1 METKGN
7 KLRDACTKAVQVF
20 KKTNQ
25 PEFRDIASKLEF
37 CVGSYD
43 YDKNPSGLI
52 EYGHVALGMLK
63 EFKKNNPRKV
73 SKIVI
78 QDLEDSLF

>member
-1 METKGN
+1 MDTKGN
-7 KLRDACTKAVQVF
+7 KLRDACAKAVQVF
-20 KKTNQ
+20 NKLNQ

-52 EYGHVALGMLK
+52 EYGHVALEMLK
-63 EFKKNNPRKV
+63 EVKKNNPRKI
-73 SKIVI
+73 SKEVI
-78 QDLEDSLF
+78 KNLEDNLF